1 VLGSLVSAV
10 IVYFDWPWWDSEHLV
25 FAGRAET
32 KLWFLF
38 LIGQGG
44 VWVALQLPGW
54 NVARSLAAEAADRRG
69 NWVGTVLLAACVG
82 TLVGAGFATGIDYD
96 FRWHGPKVAVIT
108 ALGLLATA
116 PAILAIW
123 RVHRIA
129 ARLDDDLERTRWDDG
144 DDRDTWKEK
153 ASTAV
158 GWERAHPLA
167 VVGRLRELLDRALVH
182 LGVILGAAIA
192 STAAFRN
199 AVVASKGL
207 SGAAAE
213 REFPIE
219 YVLLYGAFFSLLLAS
234 FYVPTYLRLQLLARD
249 VITRAIPLHQNT
261 EDWEDGLERRQKLEA
276 VLKLDTGVMS
286 SLTAGAAI
294 LAPLATS
301 LVGLLL
307 SPE

>member
-1 VLGSLVSAV
+1 
-10 IVYFDWPWWDSEHLV
+10 
-25 FAGRAET
+25 
-32 KLWFLF
+32 
-38 LIGQGG
+38 
-44 VWVALQLPGW
+44 
-54 NVARSLAAEAADRRG
+54 
-69 NWVGTVLLAACVG
+69 
-82 TLVGAGFATGIDYD
+82 
-96 FRWHGPKVAVIT
+96 
-108 ALGLLATA
+108 
-116 PAILAIW
+116 
-123 RVHRIA
+123 
-129 ARLDDDLERTRWDDG
+129 
-144 DDRDTWKEK
+144 
-153 ASTAV
+153 
-158 GWERAHPLA
+158 
-167 VVGRLRELLDRALVH
+167 VH
-182 LGVILGAAIA
+182 LGVILGAAIG

-249 VITRAIPLHQNT
+249 VIARAIPVRQDT
-261 EDWEDGLERRQKLEA
+261 KDWEDHLERRQKLET